1 MASKD
6 YIVVEPHDHVR
17 WRLRASYY
25 SEALRAAAYEVPGM
39 QFIYTPVKAYVGYPD
54 AVEVCLR
61 LLQEKK
67 IKVDSSKF
75 NPEEHL
81 ARTAAETE
89 PQIPVSRAGR
99 RGYQNAG
106 VNFLIADGES
116 GALLADGMRLGKSC
130 QSLTAAR
137 ALKEKTLIVCPS
149 HVVGVWARSNYS
161 CKPARLCEVERW
173 WPEAHRV
180 PPFTPE
186 GTKPDLEK
194 LQAWIDSGG
203 QVVVI
208 HQDILYA
215 WVDVLISVF
224 DFKTLIVDECHAWM
238 DAASRRSKA
247 GQKLVAHA
255 RTRYFLSGTP
265 MLNRP
270 RDLFSVGN
278 LLSPGRFGESFF
290 RFGKRYAN
298 GHEKT
303 VGKGEGQKVV
313 WDFDGSSN
321 EDELKRRLSFFM
333 LRRTKAE
340 VAEQLPKETRQVV
353 ELTVPR
359 KFTVPSLPS
368 LQSPAAARK
377 ALELAADGALP
388 QVLKILEEDAAEGV
402 KQVVFTFRRSVAE
415 YLFEELQR
423 KGLPSELIHGLVPTR
438 KREARI
444 QSARDCETS
453 HCLVATIDSCS
464 TGIDLSYA
472 STATY
477 VELPWEIVDLLQSK
491 ERLYNYDQF
500 TPISIRLLC
509 VKGTANE
516 LHLDVLLKKLS
527 LQEQIVGKI
536 GDDRLKMDLQ
546 GYQSGEDSL
555 KQLCQ
560 EMMAE
565 AERRGGKGK
574 KGKK

>member
-1 MASKD
+1 MGSGRI
-6 YIVVEPHDHVR
+6 YVEPHDHSR
-17 WRLRASYY
+17 WRIVPTYFST
-25 SEALRAAAYEVPGM
+25 ALREAAWEVPGM
-39 QFIYTPVKAYVGYPD
+39 SFIYSPIKCHVGYPD
-54 AVEVCLR
+54 AVEVTLK
-61 LLQEKK
+61 LLKERG
-67 IKVDSSKF
+67 IKVNSERFDPDSL
-75 NPEEHL
+75 L
-81 ARTAAETE
+81 ARVASETE
-89 PQIPVSRAGR
+89 PQIPVARAGR
-99 RGYQNAG
+99 RSYQNLG
-106 VNFLIADGES
+106 VNFLISQGEF
-116 GALLADGMRLGKSC
+116 GALLADGMRLGKTM

-137 ALKEKTLIVCPS
+137 ALRQKTLVVCPS
-149 HVVGVWARSNYS
+149 HVVGVWARSN
-161 CKPARLCEVERW
+161 PAAKRPCEVERW
-173 WPEAHRV
+173 WPEAHRP

-194 LQAWIDSGG
+194 LRQWIAEGG
-203 QVVVI
+203 QIVVI
-208 HQDILYA
+208 HYDILYA
-215 WVDVLISVF
+215 WVDVLISIF
-224 DFKTLIVDECHAWM
+224 DFKILIIDECHAFM

-247 GQKLVAHA
+247 GLKLTEHA
-255 RTRYFLSGTP
+255 KTRYFLSGTP

-278 LLSPGRFGESFF
+278 LLSPGRFGDSFF
-290 RFGKRYAN
+290 RFCKRYAN
-298 GHEKT
+298 AHEKT
-303 VGKGEGQKVV
+303 VGKGEGQKTV

-340 VAEQLPKETRQVV
+340 VAEQLPKETRQVI

-359 KFTVPSLPS
+359 KFSLPNLPS

-388 QVLKILEEDAAEGV
+388 QVVKMLEEDHIEGT

-415 YLFEELQR
+415 FLYQELQER
-423 KGLPSELIHGLVPTR
+423 KIPSELIHGLVPTR

-444 QSARDCETS
+444 QAARDAETS
-453 HCLVATIDSCS
+453 HTLVATIDSCS

-491 ERLYNYDQF
+491 ERLYNFQSLE
-500 TPISIRLLC
+500 PIFIRFLC
-509 VKGTANE
+509 VKGTAQE
-516 LHLDVLLKKLS
+516 IHLEILIRKLA
-527 LQEQIVGKI
+527 LQEAIVGKI
-536 GDDRLKMDLQ
+536 GDDKLKLDLQ

-565 AERRGGKGK
+565 AERRGGKEKGK